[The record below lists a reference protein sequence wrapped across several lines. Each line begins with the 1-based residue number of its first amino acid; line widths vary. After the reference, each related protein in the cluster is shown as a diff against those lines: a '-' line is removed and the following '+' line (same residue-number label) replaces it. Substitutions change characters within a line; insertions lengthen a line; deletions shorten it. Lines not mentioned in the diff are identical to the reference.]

1 MRGHFPPEVK
11 RTSPPKDRGMSDA
24 ALREALVSQLRRN
37 GAVRTEPVAAAFRTV
52 PRHRFVPG
60 MPVAQAYA
68 DHAVAIKTLDDEVV
82 SSISQPGMIAQML
95 ELLAPSQGDD
105 LLEVGTGSGYNAAL
119 LAELVG
125 RTGSVTT
132 LELDAELAENARAVL
147 AELDYPNVTVVAAD
161 ASSYPL
167 APERYDGITIT
178 ARSDDIAAPWWQT
191 LRDGGRIV
199 IPLRLES
206 AGEYAVGLERH
217 GNTLRSV
224 GAHPCAFIAIR
235 GEAGTPAE
243 SDVFYRD
250 PADRSAKVCVRRISE
265 VLAVRRED
273 AVPELLDR
281 ADVVIARPVSIFA
294 VTFA

>member
-1 MRGHFPPEVK
+1 MN
-11 RTSPPKDRGMSDA
+11 DA
-24 ALREALVSQLRRN
+24 TLRETLVSQLRRN
-37 GAVRTEPVAAAFRTV
+37 GAVHTEPVANAIATV

-60 MPVAQAYA
+60 MPMTQAYA

-95 ELLAPSQGDD
+95 ELLAPEPGDRV
-105 LLEVGTGSGYNAAL
+105 LEVGTGSGYNAAL
-119 LAELVG
+119 LAALVG
-125 RTGSVTT
+125 PGGNVTT
-132 LELDAELAENARAVL
+132 LELDPELADRAGTIL
-147 AELDYPNVTVVAAD
+147 CELGYTNVTVVAAD

-167 APERYDGITIT
+167 VQCYDGIAIT
-178 ARSDDIAAPWWQT
+178 ARSDDIAAPWWDA

-206 AGEYAVGLERH
+206 AGEYAVGFERR
-217 GNTLRSV
+217 GRELRGI

-235 GEAGTPAE
+235 GEAGTPVE
-243 SDVFYRD
+243 GDVFYRD
-250 PADRSAKVCVRRISE
+250 PAASSSKACVRRIGN

-273 AVPELLDR
+273 ATPELLDR

-294 VTFA
+294 VSFE

>member
-1 MRGHFPPEVK
+1 MPGHFPAEVE
-11 RTSPPKDRGMSDA
+11 RTSPPNSCKMSDA

-37 GAVRTEPVAAAFRTV
+37 GTVRTERIAAALRTV

-60 MPVAQAYA
+60 MPMNQAYA

-119 LAELVG
+119 LSELVG
-125 RTGSVTT
+125 CKGTVTT
-132 LELDAELAENARAVL
+132 LELDAELAESARAIL
-147 AELDYPNVTVVAAD
+147 SELGYGNVTVVAAD
-161 ASSYPL
+161 GSSYPL

-178 ARSDDIAAPWWQT
+178 ARSDDIAAAWWQT

-206 AGEYAVGLERH
+206 AGEYAVGFERH
-217 GNTLRSV
+217 GDALRSV
-224 GAHPCAFIAIR
+224 GAHPCAFIAMR
-235 GEAGTPAE
+235 GEAGAAGE
-243 SDVFYRD
+243 GDVFYRD
-250 PADRSAKVCVRRISE
+250 PADRNAKVCVRRIVE

-273 AVPELLDR
+273 ATPELLDR
-281 ADVVIARPVSIFA
+281 ADVVIARPVSMFA
-294 VTFA
+294 VTFG

>member
-1 MRGHFPPEVK
+1 MPGHFPAEVE
-11 RTSPPKDRGMSDA
+11 RTSPPKDSHMSDA

-37 GAVRTEPVAAAFRTV
+37 GAVRTERVAAAFRTV

-60 MPVAQAYA
+60 MPVNQAYA

-125 RTGSVTT
+125 RTGSVTS
-132 LELDAELAENARAVL
+132 LELDAELAESAREIL
-147 AELDYPNVTVVAAD
+147 SELGYDNVTVVAAD
-161 ASSYPL
+161 ASSYPF
-167 APERYDGITIT
+167 APERYDGITVT
-178 ARSDDIAAPWWQT
+178 ARSDDIAAPWWEA

-206 AGEYAVGLERH
+206 AGEYAIGFERH
-217 GNTLRSV
+217 GKALRSF
-224 GAHPCAFIAIR
+224 GAYPCAFIAMR
-235 GEAGTPAE
+235 GEAGAPAE
-243 SDVFYRD
+243 GDIFFRD
-250 PADRSAKVCVRRISE
+250 PADRNAKVCVRRVSE

-273 AVPELLDR
+273 ATPELLDR
-281 ADVVIARPVSIFA
+281 ADVVIARPVSMFA
-294 VTFA
+294 VTFG

>member
-1 MRGHFPPEVK
+1 MN
-11 RTSPPKDRGMSDA
+11 DA
-24 ALREALVSQLRRN
+24 TLREALVSQLRRN
-37 GAVRTEPVAAAFRTV
+37 GAVRTEPVAAAIRSV

-60 MPVAQAYA
+60 MSMSQAYA

-95 ELLAPSQGDD
+95 ELLVPRRGDAV
-105 LLEVGTGSGYNAAL
+105 LEVGTGSGYNAAL

-125 RTGSVTT
+125 RSGSVTT
-132 LELDAELAENARAVL
+132 LELDAELAERAGAIL
-147 AELDYPNVTVVAAD
+147 DELGYGNVTVVAAD

-167 APERYDGITIT
+167 QPQHYDGVAIT
-178 ARSDDIAAPWWQT
+178 ARSDDIAAAWWRT
-191 LRDGGRIV
+191 LRDGGRMV

-206 AGEYAVGLERH
+206 AGEYAVGFERRGDALH
-217 GNTLRSV
+217 SI

-235 GEAGTPAE
+235 GEAGTAAE
-243 SDVFYRD
+243 GDVFYRD
-250 PADRSAKVCVRRISE
+250 PERDAKVCVRRVSE

-273 AVPELLDR
+273 ATPELLDR